1 MKKIIA
7 LLTLLVLCCSCIVE
21 NRKTPE
27 QNCKFEFEGHQ
38 YIAFKFFKW
47 TSGIGIVH
55 DPDCECMIDY
65 E

>member
-7 LLTLLVLCCSCIVE
+7 LLTLLVLCCSCIE
-21 NRKTPE
+21 HRETPE

-55 DPDCECMIDY
+55 DPNCECMIDY

>member
-7 LLTLLVLCCSCIVE
+7 LLTTLTLCCSCCE
-21 NRKTPE
+21 YRETPS

-38 YIAFKFFKW
+38 YIAFKFFKY
-47 TSGIGIVH
+47 SNGVGIVH
-55 DPDCECMIDY
+55 DPDCPCMIDY

>member
-7 LLTLLVLCCSCIVE
+7 LLATLVLCCSCYE
-21 NRKTPE
+21 YRETPS

-38 YIAFKFFKW
+38 YIAFKMFTFGQ
-47 TSGIGIVH
+47 GIGIVH
-55 DPDCECMIDY
+55 DPDCPCMIDY